1 MARGTTHALPLGPIE
16 MRSRLLGAVRAILSY
31 ESGYLTKWL
40 SQRPR
45 LGSAGE
51 RGRQL
56 GLRSVIV
63 GGHADI
69 DEPAVGRKGGDL
81 QLVGERRE
89 KIRLERESRR
99 EIPTVEDAAIKEIDA
114 RVDG

>member
-1 MARGTTHALPLGPIE
+1 MARGSRRSTDASPLGPIE
-16 MRSRLLGAVRAILSY
+16 MQPRLLGAVRAILSY

-69 DEPAVGRKGGDL
+69 HEPAVGRKGGDL
-81 QLVGERRE
+81 QLVGDRPE
-89 KIRLERESRR
+89 KIRLERGRR
-99 EIPTVEDAAIKEIDA
+99 SAVPTGQDAAIK
-114 RVDG
+114 